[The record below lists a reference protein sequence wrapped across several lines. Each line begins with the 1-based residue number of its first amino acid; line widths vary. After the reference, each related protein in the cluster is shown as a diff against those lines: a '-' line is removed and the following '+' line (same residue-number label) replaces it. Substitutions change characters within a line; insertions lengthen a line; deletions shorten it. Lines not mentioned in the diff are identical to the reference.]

1 MKSKDTLKEEI
12 IAKLKTIY
20 DPEMPVNIWDMG
32 LIYDIQI
39 DDQQHAAITMT
50 VTAPNCPVAETL
62 PIEVKNEIETSIP
75 EISQADVRI
84 TFDPP
89 WDMSMLTD
97 EAKDILGFDF
107 L

>member
-1 MKSKDTLKEEI
+1 MKSQDSLKELI
-12 IAKLKTIY
+12 IARLKTVY
-20 DPEMPVNIWDMG
+20 DPEIPVNVWDMG
-32 LIYDIQI
+32 LIYEINI
-39 DDQQHAAITMT
+39 DVQNNVTILMT

-62 PIEVKNEIETSIP
+62 PVEIKNEIESNVP
-75 EISQADVRI
+75 DVNSVDVRI

-97 EAKDILGFDF
+97 EAKDMLGFDF